1 MGKNKKN
8 KPHGNKKNIAIKKEN
23 SSPKEVVAKVVE
35 TLVKETT
42 EKVDEPIKEE
52 ITEQVAD
59 ETIKKEISKKA
70 VKTIKAEPT
79 EKADETINVSD
90 KTGDSEKKDVKP
102 KNIFKGFSLK
112 KAFSS
117 ITKTLDEKPDSDGNK
132 DTDTVEGTNVGI
144 SEADNLMPNDKEDK
158 PLLKVDNPFKRF
170 FAKNTLT
177 TISTAL
183 DEDVEEITLLSDNK
197 PVAEE
202 VATPSKKRLYNRRM
216 YYIVGLSFTFM
227 SIVGLIFSIG
237 FCVNVVKRFTDNTAQ
252 KEKFAKY
259 IYPLVVTDMPP
270 YESVGGLSD
279 EHVITTAIWDLIM
292 YGDLDKYE
300 SNFDVITV
308 PAIDIEQHATKLF
321 GDNLTFNHKTF
332 MASSINFYYDE
343 EKKSYNIPTS
353 PTYYSYIPQIEDIEK
368 DGKKFTLLV
377 AYKRDNPSW
386 LTVREK
392 ESSNVSKY
400 IEFVVL
406 EEDNNYKILS
416 MENVSSEHDV
426 NSN

>member
-1 MGKNKKN
+1 
-8 KPHGNKKNIAIKKEN
+8 
-23 SSPKEVVAKVVE
+23 VE
-35 TLVKETT
+35 T
-42 EKVDEPIKEE
+42 
-52 ITEQVAD
+52 
-59 ETIKKEISKKA
+59 SKKS
-70 VKTIKAEPT
+70 VETIKAEPT
-79 EKADETINVSD
+79 EQADETLDISD
-90 KTGDSEKKDVKP
+90 KANDSLKKDVKL

-117 ITKTLDEKPDSDGNK
+117 ITKTLDEKPDGAENK
-132 DTDTVEGTNVGI
+132 DTNDST
-144 SEADNLMPNDKEDK
+144 SEANNFIPNDEQEK

-216 YYIVGLSFTFM
+216 YYIIGLSFTFM

-270 YESVGGLSD
+270 YESVGNLSD

-300 SNFDVITV
+300 NNFDVITV
-308 PAIDIEQHATKLF
+308 PAIDIEQHAAKLF

>member
-1 MGKNKKN
+1 MGKNKR
-8 KPHGNKKNIAIKKEN
+8 NIARKKEN
-23 SSPKEVVAKVVE
+23 SSSKEVV
-35 TLVKETT
+35 T
-42 EKVDEPIKEE
+42 EVDETVVDEISEQVDDTIKVEAS
-52 ITEQVAD
+52 EQVAD
-59 ETIKKEISKKA
+59 ETVDVSDKADDSVRKA
-70 VKTIKAEPT
+70 VKL
-79 EKADETINVSD
+79 
-90 KTGDSEKKDVKP
+90 

-117 ITKTLDEKPDSDGNK
+117 ITKTLDEKPDSAENK
-132 DTDTVEGTNVGI
+132 DADKVEYTNAGT
-144 SEADNLMPNDKEDK
+144 SEADNFMPNDKQEQ
-158 PLLKVDNPFKRF
+158 PLLQVDNPFKRF

-197 PVAEE
+197 PVTEE

-216 YYIVGLSFTFM
+216 YYIIGLSFTFM

-252 KEKFAKY
+252 KEKFARY

-270 YESVGGLSD
+270 YESVGSLSD
-279 EHVITTAIWDLIM
+279 EHIITTAIWDLIM

-343 EKKSYNIPTS
+343 DRKSYNIPTS
-353 PTYYSYIPQIEDIEK
+353 PTYYSYIPEIEDIEK

-392 ESSNVSKY
+392 ENSNVSKY

-416 MENVSSEHDV
+416 MENVSSEYDV
-426 NSN
+426 NFN